1 MRLAMRIR
9 VARQHARL
17 SQAELAERL
26 GVSRGAVAN
35 WESVEDAHP
44 VASRL
49 VKLAVLT
56 NVSIEWLAT
65 GRGPMICQADPHE
78 VPAVDGEFVYDPG
91 ERRLLDAFRSNPAH
105 LRQLIL
111 QLAESHGCATRRSPV
126 VRRA

>member
-65 GRGPMICQADPHE
+65 GRGPMTSQSDPHE
-78 VPAVDGEFVYDPG
+78 VPAVDGEFVYDPA
-91 ERRLLDAFRSNPAH
+91 ERRLLDAFRSNPGH

-111 QLAESHGCATRRSPV
+111 QLAESHGTATRRSPV
-126 VRRA
+126 ARRA